1 MCISHST
8 KNKAAAYEVAK
19 YLSFGVE
26 GTNARFSII
35 DANTKTGLSYEDVR
49 DGAVLNIGDYIWDV
63 CGGQI
68 SVSTYQ
74 SDFTSELAG
83 KMNKYVSDAYAKIEE
98 VVNK

>member
-26 GTNARFSII
+26 GTNARFLGS
-35 DANTKTGLSYEDVR
+35 TGLSYEDVR

-74 SDFTSELAG
+74 SDFASELAD
-83 KMNKYVSDAYAKIEE
+83 KMNKYVSDAYAKIE
-98 VVNK
+98 